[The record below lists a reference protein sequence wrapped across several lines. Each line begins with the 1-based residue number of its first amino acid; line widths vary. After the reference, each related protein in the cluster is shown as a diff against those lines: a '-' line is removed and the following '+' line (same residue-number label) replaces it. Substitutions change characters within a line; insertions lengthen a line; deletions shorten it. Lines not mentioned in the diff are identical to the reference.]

1 MTVERS
7 REHKQD
13 EPARE
18 RSRGVAQ
25 AGQLVG
31 HNEEPRRQAG
41 GPGFF
46 VFAVDGQRIL
56 AADRQQAFTTIFE
69 SAFVESLASE
79 MRASGLPISGWSPKF
94 VERLANVGAA
104 RWCAPSN
111 PVSTR
116 PMVPLP
122 PRFGPTMRNTFCSV
136 VSPPSRLPKI
146 SCSAWIVE
154 SSAPQFSE
162 EREPLVRGRCLRVE
176 GANGSA

>member
-7 REHKQD
+7 REHTQD

-104 RWCAPSN
+104 TWCAPSN